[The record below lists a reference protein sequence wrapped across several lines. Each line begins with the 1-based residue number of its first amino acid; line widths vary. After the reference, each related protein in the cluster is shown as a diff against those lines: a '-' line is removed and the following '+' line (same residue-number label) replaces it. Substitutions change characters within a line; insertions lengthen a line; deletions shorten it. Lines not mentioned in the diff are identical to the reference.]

1 MKGIFPSAV
10 LAAFI
15 CVVAAAVVHNE
26 EHIPRPYEAYAEIVV
41 EATVDVAG
49 GGSFTGTFALYDRA
63 IMVEREGYTKI
74 AYVPIYAGTVVEK
87 VGRNTT
93 RITTPDDKVYEGE
106 ASTRN
111 GGIVLVC
118 KRLESV
124 VDTRMIM
131 NLQAKYNYISGVEHI
146 ERMEVHRVLEDSY
159 TERWASEIAAPYGDG
174 SDESGETPG
183 R

>member
-1 MKGIFPSAV
+1 MKGVFPSAV
-10 LAAFI
+10 LAALVYI
-15 CVVAAAVVHNE
+15 AAAAVVHNE

-41 EATVDVAG
+41 EATVDLAG
-49 GGSFTGTFALYDRA
+49 GDSFTGTFALYDRA
-63 IMVEREGYTKI
+63 IMVERERYTKI

-87 VGRNTT
+87 IGKNTT

-118 KRLESV
+118 KRLEPV

-131 NLQAKYNYISGVEHI
+131 NLKAKYNYISGIEQI

-159 TERWASEIAAPYGDG
+159 TERWASEIATPSGDAL
-174 SDESGETPG
+174 DENGETSG
-183 R
+183 N